1 MNRNNIL
8 FPLSIVI
15 VAVIIAG
22 GVLISNREYKQP
34 ELPPTVEIDTKI
46 DIRPIT
52 NNDHLIGNP
61 NANVII
67 VEYGDMECPT
77 CKEFHPTMERIIDEY
92 GKNGEVA
99 WVYRHFTVDEVH
111 PLARGAAL
119 ASECVVDAGKSV
131 MFWDFIRTVYTNAPE
146 SLSPENL
153 KSIALTVGVDEAKY
167 EACVVLNKFEDKV
180 NADIADGKII
190 REHEPTFGT
199 PFLIITSQSGSQLQI
214 SGAEEYE
221 SLVEIIEALK

>member
-1 MNRNNIL
+1 MNRNKIL

-15 VAVIIAG
+15 VAVIIAS
-22 GVLISNREYKQP
+22 GVLISNRTYTTP
-34 ELPPTVEIDTKI
+34 ELPVATEINNKI
-46 DIRPIT
+46 NIRPIT
-52 NNDHLIGNP
+52 NDDHIIGNP

-67 VEYGDMECPT
+67 VEYADMECPT
-77 CKEFHPTMERIIDEY
+77 CREFHPTMERLMSEY
-92 GKNGEVA
+92 GKSGEVA

-119 ASECVVDAGKSV
+119 ASECVADAGNSAI
-131 MFWDFIRTVYTNAPE
+131 FWDFIRMVYANAPE

-153 KSIALTVGVDEAKY
+153 KSIALTTGADEAKY

-190 REHEPTFGT
+190 REHEPAFGT

>member
-1 MNRNNIL
+1 MNRTNIL

-15 VAVIIAG
+15 VAAIIAG

-34 ELPPTVEIDTKI
+34 ELPTPTDIETKI

-52 NNDHLIGNP
+52 NADHVLGNP
-61 NANVII
+61 NANVVI
-67 VEYGDMECPT
+67 VEYGDLECPT
-77 CKEFHPTMERIIDEY
+77 CKEFHPTMERVMSEY
-92 GKNGEVA
+92 GTSGEVA
-99 WVYRHFTVDEVH
+99 WVYRHFTVDEIH

-119 ASECVVDAGKSV
+119 ASECVADAGSK
-131 MFWDFIRTVYTNAPE
+131 MLFWDFIRTVYANAPE

-153 KSIALTVGVDEAKY
+153 KSIAVTVGADEAKY
-167 EACVVLNKFEDKV
+167 EACIVLNTFEDKV
-180 NADIADGKII
+180 NADIADGKLI
-190 REHEPTFGT
+190 RQYEPTFGT